1 MRRAAGAVLAALT
14 ALAMSACG
22 SEARDLFLVTRSGDV
37 PGARL
42 TLRLTDDGRASC
54 NGKPLVDITS
64 AQLIAARE
72 SERDIG
78 KPAKAQLRLAPGPQ
92 SVFSYRV
99 RTQDGGVAWSDD
111 SARQPPV
118 LFKLAKLTRDV
129 AKGPCRLAR

>member
-1 MRRAAGAVLAALT
+1 VLAALT

-42 TLRLTDDGRASC
+42 TLRITDDGRASC